1 MKHNIKIHIGEKVE
15 IKEAQSGENL
25 LDFIRRTCGNIETPC
40 NGKGTCGKCRVK
52 VNGLDSV
59 PSEREKKLLG
69 TEALANGYRLACY
82 NTINSDMDIYCAV
95 DKESG
100 KAKILTESKQRDI
113 ALNPVVTKKFMQLNM
128 PALHDQASD
137 IERVAASSG
146 GKVVNSIKLLRELP
160 NVLRQE
166 GFKTTFVYSDG
177 ELIAVEPGDTTQ
189 KVYGVAVDIGT
200 TTVAGYLYDLNTGKR
215 LDVFS
220 VLNPQRKYGADVL
233 SRIDHT
239 TKSESGQKEMNDAI
253 IGCIN
258 AMIRH
263 FAERNSIKNT
273 DIYAVVLAGNTVMM
287 HLFLN
292 LTAKNIAVSPFI
304 PVTTHLCRFEAGEIG
319 IDINSR
325 GYVITFPC
333 ISGYV
338 GADTVAAVLSS
349 GMYEKDEISLLLDI
363 GTNGEIVLG
372 NSKWIYCCS
381 TAAGPAFE
389 GANIR
394 NGIGGVAGAID
405 RVYFKPEFRY
415 TTIDNAKPVGICGS
429 GLVDVV
435 AGMLDS
441 DIIDETGR
449 IVTDDEA
456 ESLPEDLK
464 KRIKDIDGLRSFVL
478 SDGAEN
484 ASGMDIAITQKDI
497 RELQN
502 AKAAIAAGINI
513 LIKHAG
519 IRVEDIDKV
528 YLAGGF
534 GNYISIESAVK
545 IGLIPKV
552 LKDKV
557 ESIGNAAGAGAVEG
571 LLSTDMLRATEMIKN
586 KMKYIELSAIPEFVN
601 EYVECMIFE

>member
-1 MKHNIKIHIGEKVE
+1 MKYNIKIHVGENVTIE
-15 IKEAQSGENL
+15 EAQSGENL

-52 VNGLDSV
+52 VSGLDTI

-82 NTINSDMDIYCAV
+82 NTINSDLDIYCAV

-113 ALNPVVTKKFMQLNM
+113 ALNPVITKKFMQLNP
-128 PALHDQASD
+128 PALHDQAPD
-137 IERVAASSG
+137 MERVAACSDS
-146 GKVVNSIKLLRELP
+146 KVVNSIQFLRELP
-160 NVLRQE
+160 NALRQE
-166 GFKTTFVYSDG
+166 NFKTTFVYFDG
-177 ELIAVEPGDTTQ
+177 ELVSVEPGDTTR
-189 KVYGVAVDIGT
+189 KIYGVAVDIGT

-215 LDVFS
+215 LDVYS
-220 VLNPQRKYGADVL
+220 ILNPQGKFGADVL

-239 TKSESGQKEMNDAI
+239 TKSEEGQKEINDAI
-253 IGCIN
+253 IKCIN
-258 AMIRH
+258 EMIGH
-263 FAERNSIKNT
+263 FAEKNNIKKT
-273 DIYAVVLAGNTVMM
+273 DIYAVVLAGNTTMM
-287 HLFLN
+287 HFFLN
-292 LTAKNIAVSPFI
+292 LSAKNIAVSPFI
-304 PVTTHLCRFEAGEIG
+304 PVTTYLSRFLAREVG
-319 IDINSR
+319 ININSS
-325 GYVITFPC
+325 GYVVTLPC

-349 GMYEKDEISLLLDI
+349 GMYESGKISLLLDI

-372 NSKWIYCCS
+372 SSKWMYCCS

-405 RVYFKPEFRY
+405 RVYFKPEFRF
-415 TTIDNAKPVGICGS
+415 TTIDNAKAVGICGS

-441 DIIDETGR
+441 EIIDETGR

-456 ESLPEDLK
+456 ESLPEGLRE
-464 KRIKDIDGLRSFVL
+464 RIKDIDGLRAFVL
-478 SDGAEN
+478 SKGNEN
-484 ASGMDIAITQKDI
+484 ASGMDIAITQKDV

-502 AKAAIAAGINI
+502 AKAAIAAGIKI

-519 IRVEDIDKV
+519 IKVEDIDKV

-545 IGLIPKV
+545 IGLIPKA

-571 LLSTDMLRATEMIKN
+571 LLSRDMLMMTEEIKN
-586 KMKYIELSAIPEFVN
+586 RMKYIELSAIPEFVN